1 VSDPLIRLRGVS
13 RHYGTGDA
21 EVRAL
26 DGVDMDIQRGEF
38 VSLMGPSGSGKS
50 TALNVI
56 GCLDVPTGGEYWFR
70 GVEVGGLDGR
80 QRALLRRNWLGFVF
94 QSFNLLQR
102 GNALE
107 NVELPLVYKGLG
119 RRERQRLALEA
130 LREVGLADRARHR
143 PTEMSGGQQQRVAIA
158 RALVTAPDLLLAD
171 EPTGNLDSVMSHDIM
186 RLLSG
191 LNRERGITVVM
202 VTHEDEMAEYTD
214 RVVRFRDGRV
224 EDSGLPRAAAGAR

>member
-1 VSDPLIRLRGVS
+1 VSDPLVRLRGVS
-13 RHYGTGDA
+13 RLYGVGDA

-26 DGVDMDIQRGEF
+26 DSVDMDIDRGEF
-38 VSLMGPSGSGKS
+38 IALMGPSGSGKS

-56 GCLDVPTGGEYWFR
+56 GCLDVPSGGRYWFR
-70 GVEVGGLDGR
+70 GVEVGDLSGR

-119 RRERQRLALEA
+119 RRERQRLAMSALE
-130 LREVGLADRARHR
+130 EVGLADRARHR
-143 PTEMSGGQQQRVAIA
+143 PNEMSGGQQQRVAIA

-186 RLLSG
+186 RLLAG
-191 LNRERGITVVM
+191 LNRDRGITVAM

-214 RVVRFRDGRV
+214 RIVRFRDGRV
-224 EDSGLPRAAAGAR
+224 EPSGPARAAGGAR

>member
-1 VSDPLIRLRGVS
+1 MSDPLVRLRGVS
-13 RHYGTGDA
+13 RLYGTGDA

-38 VSLMGPSGSGKS
+38 ISLMGPSGSGKS

-56 GCLDVPTGGEYWFR
+56 GCLDVPTAGEYWFR
-70 GVEVGGLDGR
+70 GVEVVALDGR

-107 NVELPLVYKGLG
+107 NVELPLVYKGIG

-130 LREVGLADRARHR
+130 LRDVGLADRARHR
-143 PTEMSGGQQQRVAIA
+143 PNEMSGGQQQRVAIA

-171 EPTGNLDSVMSHDIM
+171 EPTGNLDSVMSHEIM

-202 VTHEDEMAEYTD
+202 VTHEDEMADYTD

-224 EDSGLPRAAAGAR
+224 EPSDAARAAGGAR